1 MMLSE
6 AQVPCKLPPDALTA
20 MTFVEPVLNWSS
32 LVPVSQLIVHT
43 GRCNCAEGAIHMLSR
58 TDMELLSRTSPKSD
72 SDEPTRATPRKDKEL
87 PKHEAENTA
96 NAELNLEKLR
106 TESDEPKP
114 RKSNTDM
121 EAPKRAVDINAKL
134 APIRANARTE
144 NGDRGTNPRYLPGK
158 EMDKE
163 EAKQAKERT
172 AIDDPKCTKL
182 STDKEL
188 PTRSTPQMDIEA
200 AKRCAER
207 TDSDDPRLQTSRTD
221 NVELT
226 RAVPNSDKVDTSR
239 ENVRSARVD
248 PIEWPSRI
256 DTEAPNRA
264 K

>member
-1 MMLSE
+1 MLSE

-43 GRCNCAEGAIHMLSR
+43 GSCNCAEGAMQTLSR

-72 SDEPTRATPRKDKEL
+72 SDEPTRATPRNDKEL

-106 TESDEPKP
+106 TDSDEPKP

-121 EAPKRAVDINAKL
+121 EAPKRAVDISAKL

-144 NGDRGTNPRYLPGK
+144 NGDRGTNPRYPPGK
-158 EMDKE
+158 KMDKE
-163 EAKQAKERT
+163 EAKRAKERI

-182 STDKEL
+182 NTDKEL
-188 PTRSTPQMDIEA
+188 PRRPTPQMDIEA

-221 NVELT
+221 NVELM

-248 PIEWPSRI
+248 PTEWPSRI